1 MKSRFILSTLTLLGF
16 SSCSDE
22 WGNIITTP
30 DMYGTPISDFRFMG
44 EVTDS
49 EGNPIKGI
57 EVKVSSASESTLT
70 DDQGAFSTEFKTY
83 IDGTHTITFTD
94 IDGEEN
100 GGEFISQQVE
110 VKWDDA
116 EDVDGVDQFDL
127 GTVELIESKINEL

>member
-1 MKSRFILSTLTLLGF
+1 MKSRFILSALTLLGF

-22 WGNIITTP
+22 WGNVVITP

-44 EVTDS
+44 EVTDI

-57 EVKVSSASESTLT
+57 EVKVDSASESTLT
-70 DDQGAFSTEFKTY
+70 DSEGAFSTEFTTEQY
-83 IDGTHTITFTD
+83 NSYTITFTD

-100 GGEFISQQVE
+100 GGEFISHQVE
-110 VKWDDA
+110 VKWNEA